1 MNIYLKTLI
10 IDCSTGFY
18 KINRYKVGDYFG
30 PVDLGLHLAK
40 KYDSLNIGTGLL
52 AGSIFPGSNRL
63 IFTGDSPGW
72 SNFYI
77 STMGGAGLVFNNLG
91 IDMLTI
97 TGRAPTPSVLC
108 LNRVHGEEI
117 QLKIEPVDID
127 NVWKSGR
134 MGVYALTDHVYQMYA
149 REYDNDPRI
158 LVTGPASLATGHGAV
173 ASMPIKKGKISTV
186 DTWAGR
192 GGFGSKMMQEY
203 GIAAIIYGGTFIDDD
218 FRDRKVAD
226 QWFVDK
232 YNKKLAA
239 KDIEATVKYRFEPNF
254 NTGGTFGVNYAT
266 LGGKMLSFNYRSIY
280 MTEAQRLKIHEE
292 FVKNH
297 YLKQFNEETIKPKKQ
312 ATCGE
317 PCVAVCKKMNNKFKK
332 DYEPYQTMGPLS
344 GIFDQRAAELLNH
357 HADMYGFDAIAAGGV
372 IAWLMECLVDGL
384 LTPEELGISNNLPR
398 WDIENFDLVNDSMHN
413 AKIGM
418 EILDSIVEKR
428 GILNIITGARKLSRK
443 LAEEKDRSILD
454 KLVCVGFARTG
465 WMIPNQYWTP
475 GVLSPMAIMGKYFMH
490 YADEFVAPRELGRKN
505 GIRLKKELI
514 LDNMGMCR
522 FHRQWAEEMIP
533 EVMESLL
540 GPGMQK
546 LYLDRISRAAARINS
561 RNSSV
566 FWESE
571 RNFDFIYTF
580 LKRKKEVDKIED
592 PELDKWIDAFETNK
606 REAALN
612 FWYEIHKGI
621 QETLADY

>member
-1 MNIYLKTLI
+1 MNTYLKTLI
-10 IDCSTGFY
+10 VDAGTGFY
-18 KINRYKVGDYFG
+18 RINRYKVGDYFG
-30 PVDLGLHLAK
+30 PVDLGLHLGR

-63 IFTGDSPGW
+63 IFTGFSPGW
-72 SNFYI
+72 SGFYI

-97 TGRAPTPSVLC
+97 TSKAPTPSILY
-108 LNRVHGEEI
+108 LNRIHGEEI
-117 QLKIEPVDID
+117 QLSLEPLDIQS
-127 NVWKSGR
+127 VWKSGR
-134 MGVYALTDHVYQMYA
+134 MGVYSLTDYVYEKFGK
-149 REYDNDPRI
+149 EYNNDPRI
-158 LVTGPASLATGHGAV
+158 LVTGPAAVATGHGAV
-173 ASMPIKKGKISTV
+173 ASMPINKGKISNV

-192 GGFGSKMMQEY
+192 GGFGSKLMQEH

-218 FRDRKVAD
+218 FRDRNVAD

-239 KDIEATVKYRFEPNF
+239 KDLEATAKYRFEPNF
-254 NTGGTFGVNYAT
+254 NTGGTFGVNYASI
-266 LGGKMLSFNYRSIY
+266 GGKMLSFNYKSIY
-280 MTEAQRLKIHEE
+280 MTEQQRLDIHEK

-297 YLKQFNEETIKPKKQ
+297 YLKQFNEETIVPKQ
-312 ATCGE
+312 QTTCGE
-317 PCVAVCKKMNNKFKK
+317 PCVAVCKKMNGQFKK

-344 GIFDQRAAELLNH
+344 GIFDQRAAEMLNH
-357 HADMYGFDAIAAGGV
+357 HADMYGFDGIVAGGV
-372 IAWLMECLVDGL
+372 IAWLMECMVDGL
-384 LTPEELGISNNLPR
+384 LTPADLGISDNLPR
-398 WDIENFDLVNDSMHN
+398 WNIETFDVVHDSMHN

-418 EILDSIVEKR
+418 EILDSIVQQK
-428 GILNIITGARKLSRK
+428 GILDIQAGARKLSRK
-443 LAEEKDRSILD
+443 LAGEKDRAILD
-454 KLVCVGFARTG
+454 KLVCIGSARNG

-490 YADEFVAPRELGRKN
+490 YGDEFLPPRELGRQDGK
-505 GIRLKKELI
+505 RLKKELI

-533 EVMESLL
+533 EVMESLF
-540 GPGMQK
+540 GMQELFLK
-546 LYLDRISRAAARINS
+546 KISRAAARINS

-580 LKRKKEVDKIED
+580 LKRKKEVDKIEH
-592 PELDKWIDAFETNK
+592 PELDKWIAEFEK
-606 REAALN
+606 DKHEAALS